1 MSDRSELR
9 VARLEYDRH
18 QCRWPGLW
26 HEGVLEMA
34 HLKQSSQG
42 GGDTLSNVVML
53 CRFHHQ
59 VLDNHASVHGRRDAS
74 RELLTEYLK
83 LEDRT
88 EGRVAPTRPLNI
100 TDADW
105 FGRDET

>member
-1 MSDRSELR
+1 M
-9 VARLEYDRH
+9 
-18 QCRWPGLW
+18 W

-42 GGDTLSNVVML
+42 GADTLSNVVML

-74 RELLTEYLK
+74 RELLTEFLK

-88 EGRVAPTRPLNI
+88 EGRVAPTRPPNI